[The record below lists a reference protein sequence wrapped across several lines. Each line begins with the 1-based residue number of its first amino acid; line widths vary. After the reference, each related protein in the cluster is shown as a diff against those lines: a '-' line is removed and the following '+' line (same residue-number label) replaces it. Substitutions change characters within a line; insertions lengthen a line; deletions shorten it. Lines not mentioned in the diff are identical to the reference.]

1 MIVAFCGHREVAQ
14 RDDVR
19 AWLIDCVESLIH
31 EGATEFYLGGYG
43 AFDNMAASVVS
54 ESKTKYPAI
63 RSTLVLPYLDQLADM
78 RLYDTSMYP
87 PLEAVPRKYAIAH
100 RNEWMIQS
108 ADVVVAYVRYGWGG
122 AAKTLEYARKK
133 KKRIIQYP
141 D

>member
-1 MIVAFCGHREVAQ
+1 
-14 RDDVR
+14 
-19 AWLIDCVESLIH
+19 
-31 EGATEFYLGGYG
+31 
-43 AFDNMAASVVS
+43 MAASVVS
-54 ESKTKYPAI
+54 ELKTKYPAI
-63 RSTLVLPYLDQLADM
+63 RSTLVLPYLDQLTDM
-78 RLYDTSMYP
+78 RLYDMSVYP
-87 PLEAVPRKYAIAH
+87 PLEAVPRKYAIAR